1 MTLISIQAS
10 EDINLE
16 GKEDD
21 ENIREDNIK
30 VSEIFLCLLP
40 IDKSKWSNVNR
51 DKKSTKL
58 SNNKKWASK
67 NKNIQCKIING

>member
-40 IDKSKWSNVNR
+40 IDKSK
-51 DKKSTKL
+51 
-58 SNNKKWASK
+58 
-67 NKNIQCKIING
+67 

>member
-1 MTLISIQAS
+1 MTLISIQRS

-30 VSEIFLCLLP
+30 GSEILLCLP
-40 IDKSKWSNVNR
+40 SIDK
-51 DKKSTKL
+51 KK
-58 SNNKKWASK
+58 
-67 NKNIQCKIING
+67 

>member
-1 MTLISIQAS
+1 
-10 EDINLE
+10 
-16 GKEDD
+16 
-21 ENIREDNIK
+21 
-30 VSEIFLCLLP
+30 LLP

>member
-1 MTLISIQAS
+1 MTLISIQMS

-30 VSEIFLCLLP
+30 GSQILLCLPP
-40 IDKSKWSNVNR
+40 IDKKR
-51 DKKSTKL
+51 
-58 SNNKKWASK
+58 
-67 NKNIQCKIING
+67 